1 MPITLREATDADE
14 TFLRAVYAS
23 TRAQEL
29 AAVPWNDEQK
39 AAFVNMQFDAQ
50 HSHYHSQFPEANY
63 QIILSGDE
71 PIGRIYILREKDI
84 IRILDVTLL
93 LEKRNAGVGTELIRD
108 LIHEADQSGKSL
120 HIWVEDFNP
129 STHFFERLA
138 FSKVQQEGFNCLLE
152 YRASMVEG
160 KANC

>member
-1 MPITLREATDADE
+1 MPITLREATEADE
-14 TFLRAVYAS
+14 TFLRAVYAT

-50 HSHYHSQFPEANY
+50 HNHYHAQFPEASY
-63 QIILSGDE
+63 EVILSGSE
-71 PIGRIYILREKDI
+71 PIGRIYILREEDL

-93 LEKRNAGVGTELIRD
+93 LEHRNAGVGTEVLRD
-108 LIHEADQSGKSL
+108 LMLEADQSGKAL

-129 STHFFERLA
+129 STHLFERLG

-152 YRASMVEG
+152 YRG
-160 KANC
+160 KQ

>member
-1 MPITLREATDADE
+1 MATTLRDATDADE
-14 TFLRAVYAS
+14 NFLRAVYAS

-63 QIILSGDE
+63 QIIFSGDE
-71 PIGRIYILREKDI
+71 PIGRIYVLRDEDV

-93 LEKRNAGVGTELIRD
+93 LERRNAGVGTELMRE
-108 LIHEADQSGKSL
+108 LMGEADQSGKAL
-120 HIWVEDFNP
+120 QIWLEDFNP
-129 STHFFERLA
+129 SNRLFERLG

-152 YRASMVEG
+152 YRPGIE
-160 KANC
+160 

>member
-1 MPITLREATDADE
+1 MNETMPITLREATDADE

-50 HSHYHSQFPEANY
+50 HNHYHSEFPEASY
-63 QIILSGDE
+63 QIILSAFE
-71 PIGRIYILREKDI
+71 PIGRIYVLREEEV

-93 LEKRNAGVGTELIRD
+93 LEHRNAGIGTELIRE
-108 LIHEADQSGKSL
+108 LRHEADQSGIPL

-129 STHFFERLA
+129 STRFFERLG

-152 YRASMVEG
+152 YRGS
-160 KANC
+160 K